1 MSQKASAPD
10 DAEKGGKGGRRK
22 LLLLLAVPVVLAA
35 IGAGLWFTG
44 ILPKLLGMG
53 GEHHAAAEGAAA
65 PPRAPVFFDMP
76 EIVANLNATGRRAS
90 YIRLRSKLEL
100 SKPEDAAV
108 VQAAMPRLLS
118 RWPKVSYQVPK
129 PEVLRGHPG
138 LAARLL
144 RLQSQHPVRGI
155 AGQSIDRGSLPI
167 GGDKSLQFA
176 PELVHRVQFRSL
188 LGQPEKP
195 DGERCGQHLGA
206 RGGVRAGPVGE

>member
-1 MSQKASAPD
+1 NA
-10 DAEKGGKGGRRK
+10 
-22 LLLLLAVPVVLAA
+22 VVLRP
-35 IGAGLWFTG
+35 
-44 ILPKLLGMG
+44 PKPDQYYVIPDIPSGYLTLLGISK
-53 GEHHAAAEGAAA
+53 
-65 PPRAPVFFDMP
+65 RR
-76 EIVANLNATGRRAS
+76 LRRAQM
-90 YIRLRSKLEL
+90 EH
-100 SKPEDAAV
+100 
-108 VQAAMPRLLS
+108 LS

-129 PEVLRGHPG
+129 PEVLRGHSG

-144 RLQSQHPVRGI
+144 RVQSQHPVRGI

-188 LGQPEKP
+188 LGQPDKP